1 MNNRKIP
8 IAALLLGFAGLS
20 SQASTL
26 SFSVS
31 GKVTELEITHC
42 RTDSYKSGQLLV
54 EAELTAV
61 GTFRGRPATLLM
73 ANVSGAAS
81 DHLDLYLIELAPEL
95 RTASPLDATNR
106 ITMDHSSQLGQREAE
121 ASAGFDPE
129 ALAKLPPEEMAVE
142 MEAAMKAQREARD
155 AAKAEMD
162 AQFAKV
168 RSFGDIKVDGSA
180 IEFEGSDTRVI
191 RGENEE
197 AFAGIAGQELR
208 VSAKC
213 ES

>member
-31 GKVTELEITHC
+31 GEVTELEITHC

-73 ANVSGAAS
+73 AKGSGSTS
-81 DHLDLYLIELAPEL
+81 DYLDLHLIEIAPEL
-95 RTASPLDATNR
+95 RTASPLDASNR
-106 ITMDHSSQLGQREAE
+106 ITMDQVNQLRQREAE
-121 ASAGFDPE
+121 ASAELDLE
-129 ALAKLPPEEMAVE
+129 ALEKLPPEEMAVE
-142 MEAAMKAQREARD
+142 MEAAFKAQREGMD
-155 AAKAEMD
+155 AAEAEID

-180 IEFEGSDTRVI
+180 IAFEGSDTRVI

-197 AFAGIAGQELR
+197 AFASIAGQELR